1 MLNNHQ
7 TTNEI
12 LNINNNTK
20 QKKHVVFIDN
30 FGKSNVIEIESYK
43 RYNKQAYGDVLQ
55 ELTADK
61 DNKKFYR
68 NEKYIKKIIKRQPKP
83 NKWQQKWDKMS
94 FKSKIGWS
102 IITLGIR
109 PLLNLDFCCSEASVE
124 VME

>member
-30 FGKSNVIEIESYK
+30 FGKSDVIEIESYK

-109 PLLNLDFCCSEASVE
+109 PLLNLDFCCSEASIE

>member
-30 FGKSNVIEIESYK
+30 FGKSDVIEIESYK